1 MKKTTLI
8 LSALLCAAMGFAQQS
23 RTDIKTNPLFSAS
36 SYYAYPGPLQQKLT
50 PAPTGYKPFY
60 ISHYGRHGSR
70 WLINKN
76 DYLQPVAILQR
87 ADSLGKLTALGR
99 DILRRLIMIR
109 DASKNRYGELT
120 QRGGE
125 QHRQIAKRMIQNF
138 PEVFAGRTNIDARS
152 TTVIRC
158 IFSMENALQ
167 QLLLINPELQIKQD
181 ASNHDMYYMNYDD
194 PVLNKKK
201 MPAKADE
208 AYKAFGKKVLHYDRV
223 MNNLFN
229 DSSYWKHQVKYEQ
242 LYRRLFS
249 NAANLQSTELRH
261 TISLYD
267 LFSDQEIY
275 NNWRTENAW
284 WYITYGGSALNG
296 GTQPFTQRNLLRN
309 IIAQADSCIQ
319 LEHPGATLR
328 YGHDTVIMPLTCLLD
343 LDGLGMQVENL
354 EELETRGWYNYR
366 IFPMAANIQFVFY
379 RKNANDKDV
388 IFKVLRNENEAT
400 LPIKTD
406 IAPYYHWKDF
416 KDYFL
421 KKLDSYKE

>member
-1 MKKTTLI
+1 MKKTMLV
-8 LSALLCAAMGFAQQS
+8 LSALLYTVMVFAQQS
-23 RTDIKTNPLFSAS
+23 RIDIKANPLFSAS
-36 SYYAYPGPLQQKLT
+36 SYYAYPGPQQKQLT
-50 PAPTGYKPFY
+50 PAPAGYKPFY

-76 DYLQPVAILQR
+76 DYIQPVSVLQR

-99 DILRRLIMIR
+99 DVLRRLTLIR

-120 QRGGE
+120 QLGGE

-138 PEVFAGRTNIDARS
+138 PEVFAGKTNIDARS

-158 IFSMENALQ
+158 ILSMENALQ
-167 QLLLINPELQIKQD
+167 QLLIVNPELQIKQD

-194 PVLNKKK
+194 PVLSKNK
-201 MPAKADE
+201 MPAKAE
-208 AYKAFGKKVLHYDRV
+208 AAYKTFGKKYLHYDSVLNR
-223 MNNLFN
+223 LFN
-229 DSSYWKHQVKYEQ
+229 DSSYWKHQVNYDL

-249 NAANLQSTELRH
+249 NASNVQSTELRH
-261 TISLYD
+261 NLSLYD
-267 LFSDQEIY
+267 IYNEQEIY
-275 NNWRTENAW
+275 DNWRTENAW
-284 WYITYGGSALNG
+284 WYIAYGGSPLNG

-309 IIAQADSCIQ
+309 IIAQADSCLQ

-354 EELETRGWYNYR
+354 EELETRGWYSYR
-366 IFPMAANIQFVFY
+366 IFPMASNIQFVFY
-379 RKNANDKDV
+379 RKSAADKDV

-416 KDYFL
+416 KAYFL